1 MYDSH
6 LEKHQTWSMV
16 AFKDPGHKARL
27 GTFEMML
34 PSVTIFN
41 LFLEKFLN
49 NMHLFAEL
57 GSLLLP

>member
-16 AFKDPGHKARL
+16 AFKDPSHKARL

-34 PSVTIFN
+34 PSVTVFIYF
-41 LFLEKFLN
+41 
-49 NMHLFAEL
+49 
-57 GSLLLP
+57 